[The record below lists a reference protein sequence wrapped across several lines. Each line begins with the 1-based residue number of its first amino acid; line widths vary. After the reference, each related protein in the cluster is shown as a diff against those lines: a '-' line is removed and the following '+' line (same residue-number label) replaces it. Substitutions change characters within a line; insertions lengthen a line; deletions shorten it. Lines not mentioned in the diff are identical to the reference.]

1 MTRVLLAGAGKIGGT
16 IAAMLQESGD
26 WDLKVVDTH
35 EESLRDIEALGVT
48 CEAVDITD
56 EGERRRAIE
65 GADALVSALPYDLNG
80 PVAETAKAV
89 GAHYFDLTED
99 VESMRHVKGL
109 AKDARSAIMPQCGL
123 APGFISIVAHDLARR
138 FDSVHSVQMRVGA
151 LPQFP
156 ANALMYNLTWS
167 TVGLINE
174 YCNPCE
180 VIADGRRME
189 VRALD
194 GYETFSLDGI
204 TYEAFNTSGGLG
216 TLCETFDGKVTH
228 LDYKT
233 VRYPGHRDL
242 VRLLARDMRL
252 CERRD
257 VFKDVLEHA
266 VPMTTQDVVLIFVSV
281 SGERDGRLMQE
292 SFARKIYPAEI
303 GGERRSAIQ
312 VTTAAGMCAVVDLV
326 CTGKLPQMGFVR
338 QEDVGLDDFLA
349 NRYGRRYEAEVPT
362 VGEFTTPAS

>member
-1 MTRVLLAGAGKIGGT
+1 MLLTGAGKIGGT
-16 IAAMLQESGD
+16 IAAMLHESGG

-35 EESLRDIEALGVT
+35 DDALNDIAALGIP
-48 CEAVDITD
+48 CEAVDITKL
-56 EGERRRAIE
+56 EERSRVIDGVTAVI
-65 GADALVSALPYDLNG
+65 STLPYDLNG
-80 PVAETAKAV
+80 PLAESSKAS

-99 VESMRHVKGL
+99 VDSMRHVKSL
-109 AKDARSAIMPQCGL
+109 APDARSAIMPQCGL
-123 APGFISIVAHDLARR
+123 APGFISIVAHDLARQ
-138 FDSVHSVQMRVGA
+138 FDAVHSIQMRVGA
-151 LPQFP
+151 LPEFP

-216 TLCETFDGKVTH
+216 TLCETFDGKITH
-228 LDYKT
+228 LEYKT
-233 VRYPGHRDL
+233 VCYPGHRDL
-242 VRLLARDMRL
+242 VRLLARESRL

-266 VPMTTQDVVLIFVSV
+266 VPMTTQDVVLIFISV
-281 SGERDGRLMQE
+281 SGEQGGRLMQE
-292 SFARKIYPAEI
+292 SFARKIYPADI
-303 GGERRSAIQ
+303 GGIRRSAIQ

-326 CTGKLPQMGFVR
+326 CSGDLPQQGFVR
-338 QEDVGLDDFLA
+338 QEDVDLNEFLS
-349 NRYGRRYEAEVPT
+349 NRYGRWYESEVLT
-362 VGEFTTPAS
+362 VGEFSTPVT